1 MSLRKEC
8 MQKRKKDSVGL
19 PRILTAN
26 EFSVKRAIFVNTG
39 LGVSMSYP
47 RILRGLYMCL
57 LLLS

>member
-1 MSLRKEC
+1 MG